1 MDINRYKDMKMEKL
15 SKKLLKKYAKV
26 YGGDVIMSEKAIKKM
41 LDLHSIGHVEKDG
54 RIYAIAYYTTPNGR
68 VIEEEEDVTGI
79 SRLNLLSWL
88 GY

>member
-1 MDINRYKDMKMEKL
+1 MEKL
-15 SKKLLKKYAKV
+15 SKRLLKKYTKV
-26 YGGDVIMSEKAIKKM
+26 YGRDVIMTEKAIIKM
-41 LDLHSIGHVEKDG
+41 LDLHSIGHIEKDG
-54 RIYAIAYYTTPNGR
+54 HIYAIAYYTTPNGR

>member
-1 MDINRYKDMKMEKL
+1 MEKL
-15 SKKLLKKYAKV
+15 SKRLLKKYAKV
-26 YGGDVIMSEKAIKKM
+26 YGRDVIMTEKAIIKM